1 MKIKL
6 DEMLPAALVEI
17 LSNLGHDVETVPIEE
32 LSGKP
37 DDVIWEAAG
46 SENRFLISQD
56 LDFSDIR
63 RFAPGSHPGI
73 LIVRLRRPGRKAL
86 TECIGGFF
94 RSKDAV
100 DLDGCFV
107 VLTERKA
114 RIRRPNRIKP

>member
-17 LSNLGHDVETVPIEE
+17 LSSLGHDVETVPMEK
-32 LSGKP
+32 LSGEP
-37 DDVIWEAAG
+37 DDAIWEAAG
-46 SENRFLISQD
+46 NENRFLISQD

-73 LIVRLRRPGRKAL
+73 LIVRLRQPGRKAL

-100 DLDGCFV
+100 DLDGCFI

-114 RIRRPNRIKP
+114 RIRRPNRIKT